1 MTLDDEKSPCRRE
14 LWNLLIRN
22 ELEHSSEKVQNRM
35 KRENLSFTDIP

>member
-22 ELEHSSEKVQNRM
+22 ELETLLRKSAEPYE
-35 KRENLSFTDIP
+35 KREFIF